1 MIVYTLIE
9 VYYDGSNTFFNL
21 IDIFQNKDAAID
33 EAVKLLTD
41 YYYEKPSDGW
51 VVEHIWNGTQTIIY
65 FESEATSYRVESR
78 KIK

>member
-9 VYYDGSNTFFNL
+9 VYYDGSHTFHNL
-21 IDIFQNKDAAID
+21 IDIFKDKDAAID
-33 EAVKLLTD
+33 EAIKLLTD
-41 YYYEKPSDGW
+41 YYDKPSGEC
-51 VVEHIWNGTQTIIY
+51 VIEHIWRGTQTIIY